1 MSTLTKIFVVVQLLL
16 VLFASVVMI
25 QHVARTEDWKALAE
39 DQTRQRVSAEAQA
52 ANSALALQRVEK
64 QYEAEKLKTL
74 DLIKQHTSEIDTKR
88 GEINRL
94 SRALTAS
101 QNTTKVNNATLSA
114 LQKSVDKEIEL
125 REEMRVELAR
135 LHKQSIR
142 DGDQIRG
149 LQGLLKDKDATIE
162 NLTRSVSVLQ
172 VQAAQAAAEAKDLR
186 ERLKGII
193 GVGTPTVASVVTTG
207 PKIEGTVT
215 AVKANIA
222 SLNVGAADGVKKN
235 MEFIIYRGADF
246 VARLKVADVYPSTC
260 AGIITSAR
268 RRDVRKGDKAST
280 SLLD

>member
-39 DQTRQRVSAEAQA
+39 DQSRQRVSAEAQA

-64 QYEAEKLKTL
+64 QYEAEKFKTL
-74 DLIKQHTSEIDTKR
+74 DLVKQHASDVDTKR
-88 GEINRL
+88 EEINRL
-94 SRALTAS
+94 SRLLTAS
-101 QNTTKVNNATLSA
+101 QNTVTDLTAK
-114 LQKSVDKEIEL
+114 
-125 REEMRVELAR
+125 LAR
-135 LHKQSIR
+135 LKSLETQVKVMRTQMTDDLKELYAQSIK
-142 DGDQIRG
+142 DGDQIRS

-162 NLTRSVSVLQ
+162 NLTRSVRVLQ

-193 GVGTPTVASVVTTG
+193 GVGPPTVASVVTAG

-215 AVKANIA
+215 AVRGNIA

-235 MEFIIYRGADF
+235 MEFIIYRGGDF

-260 AGIITSAR
+260 AGIIASAR